1 MRVLVSD
8 TSVLIDL
15 ERGMLLEAA
24 FRLPYEFVVPDLL
37 YKRELRDLNGN
48 QLQKL
53 GLHVADLDDQGVAK
67 ALLYRGKEPAL
78 SLADAFAISLAQTH
92 SWVLLTGDQALRRLA
107 NEEQLSC
114 HGVLWVFDQMHH
126 CGIASTQALQE
137 GLSNISAHPRCRLP
151 SLEVKKRIKIYS
163 LAKGAA

>member
-37 YKRELRDLNGN
+37 YKRELRDLNGY

-53 GLHVADLDDQGVAK
+53 GLRVADLDNQGVAK
-67 ALLYRGKEPAL
+67 ALLYRNKEPAL
-78 SLADAFAISLAQTH
+78 SLADAFAIALAQAH
-92 SWVLLTGDQALRRLA
+92 GWVLLTGDQVLRRLA

-114 HGVLWVFDQMHH
+114 HGVLWVLDQMHH
-126 CGIASTQALQE
+126 LGTASAQALQE

-151 SLEVKKRIKIYS
+151 ALEVKKRIKIYS
-163 LAKGAA
+163 LNKGAA

>member
-37 YKRELRDLNGN
+37 YKRELRDLNGY

-67 ALLYRGKEPAL
+67 ALLYRTKEPAL
-78 SLADAFAISLAQTH
+78 SLADAFAISLAQAH
-92 SWVLLTGDQALRRLA
+92 GCVLLTSDQALRRLA
-107 NEEQLSC
+107 NEEHLSC

-126 CGIASTQALQE
+126 LGIASTQALQE
-137 GLSNISAHPRCRLP
+137 GLSNISAHSRCRLP
-151 SLEVKKRIKIYS
+151 ALEVKEKIRIYS
-163 LAKGAA
+163 LNKGAA

>member
-37 YKRELRDLNGN
+37 YKRELRDLNGY

-53 GLHVADLDDQGVAK
+53 GLRVADLDDHGVTK
-67 ALLYRGKEPAL
+67 ALLYRNKEPAL
-78 SLADAFAISLAQTH
+78 SLADAFAIALAQAND
-92 SWVLLTGDQALRRLA
+92 WVLLTGDQALRRLA
-107 NEEQLSC
+107 HEEQLSC
-114 HGVLWVFDQMHH
+114 HGVLWVFDQMHLL
-126 CGIASTQALQE
+126 GTASTQALQE
-137 GLSNISAHPRCRLP
+137 GLLNISAHPRCQLP
-151 SLEVKKRIKIYS
+151 ALEVKEKIKIYS
-163 LAKGAA
+163 LNKSAA